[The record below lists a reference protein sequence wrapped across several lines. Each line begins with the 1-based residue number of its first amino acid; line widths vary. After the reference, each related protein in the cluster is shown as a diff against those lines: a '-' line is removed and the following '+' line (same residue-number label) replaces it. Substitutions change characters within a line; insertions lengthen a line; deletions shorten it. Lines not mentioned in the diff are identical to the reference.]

1 MCCIQPAKSG
11 HVPTGMHPFCRVKS
25 AQHLTIAGKFLHFL
39 VMTTVTPS
47 FMPRVGVLALVRHG
61 QNVLLV
67 RRANAPDAGLWGFP
81 GGRVEAGETLF
92 QAAERELREET
103 GLTAQ
108 ALQTVDVFDSLHHT
122 PDGTLA
128 FHYVI
133 VAVLCEE
140 NTPHPTEPHAA
151 DDALE
156 ARWLSYDEVRTL
168 GPKACTRLFEL
179 TQKIIP
185 APQTH

>member
-1 MCCIQPAKSG
+1 
-11 HVPTGMHPFCRVKS
+11 
-25 AQHLTIAGKFLHFL
+25 
-39 VMTTVTPS
+39 
-47 FMPRVGVLALVRHG
+47 MPRVGVLALVRHG

-92 QAAERELREET
+92 EAAERELKEET
-103 GLTAQ
+103 GLTAH
-108 ALQTVDVFDSLHHT
+108 ASKTVEVFDSLHHT

-133 VAVLCEE
+133 IAVLCEE
-140 NTPHPTEPHAA
+140 STPTPTTPTAS

-156 ARWLSYDEVRTL
+156 ARWFSYEDVSLL
-168 GPKACTRLFEL
+168 GSKACARLFEL
-179 TQKIIP
+179 TQKIITDP
-185 APQTH
+185 AQA

>member
-1 MCCIQPAKSG
+1 
-11 HVPTGMHPFCRVKS
+11 
-25 AQHLTIAGKFLHFL
+25 
-39 VMTTVTPS
+39 
-47 FMPRVGVLALVRHG
+47 MPRVGVLALVRHS
-61 QNVLLV
+61 QNILLV

-103 GLTAQ
+103 DLKAH
-108 ALQTVDVFDSLHHT
+108 ALKTVDVFDSLHHN

-133 VAVLCEE
+133 IAVLCEE
-140 NTPHPTEPHAA
+140 TAPHTTMPQAG

-156 ARWLSYDEVRTL
+156 ARWFSYDEVRNL
-168 GPKACTRLFEL
+168 GPKACGRLLEL
-179 TQKIIP
+179 TQKIMPEAP
-185 APQTH
+185 AHETLL

>member
-1 MCCIQPAKSG
+1 M
-11 HVPTGMHPFCRVKS
+11 TR
-25 AQHLTIAGKFLHFL
+25 KFLHFL
-39 VMTTVTPS
+39 SMISASPPL
-47 FMPRVGVLALVRHG
+47 MPRVGVLALVRHG
-61 QNVLLV
+61 RNVVLV

-103 GLTAQ
+103 GLNAR
-108 ALQTVDVFDSLHHT
+108 ALQTVDVFDSIHRT
-122 PDGTLA
+122 PEGTLA

-133 VAVLCEE
+133 IAVLCEE
-140 NTPHPTEPHAA
+140 TARHPTAPHAA

-156 ARWLSYDEVRTL
+156 ARWFSYEDVQAL
-168 GPKACTRLFEL
+168 GPKACARLFEL

-185 APQTH
+185 PRQAE